1 MGVFDRF
8 RKKETQFKDL
18 SDTLPVAGPIEKKMM
33 AERPFDLFAI
43 DDYIDPEILAN
54 HLPEQSVRALDPQ
67 TFKALSAKQLMK
79 QRSEKIMPHIYANPM
94 QHIDY
99 RIYETLLKHTF
110 IGALADA
117 FIRYLIGTGFKPE
130 LELIN
135 PSEGNEE
142 ENQKLIK
149 ANQNIIT
156 DLLAVDEQIDTSDAD
171 HIEETFQEKVA
182 GMIMSTLMFNRG
194 ALIFIKEK
202 PVVVNGKQYPKIPS
216 HLIPAHAQDLGMI
229 QIDQK
234 TRTLKGVQWRHSFEP
249 WVPVSDMIYL
259 WNPMTSSKVHNS
271 RFYGTSILSPMISA
285 SKLLRQ
291 LLSNDFP
298 AMATA
303 TWAGLYLLVVKGE
316 GQTQEAKRREYEAIS
331 KGFKPGKPCIL
342 VKDPADVTSFDIKFD
357 PKIAE
362 FHALFESMVKLCISV
377 MGLPQVG
384 FYDEAAANRATMVGK
399 IQLTLSTTI
408 EPMREWI
415 GRSITRQWYQPIYEM
430 LYEGDPVLK
439 KFKIKLSWNNL
450 NIDEWF
456 DKLEAALELDARQ
469 KLKTEE
475 FGEMIGLDNYSTMVD
490 PEAEVNAGGQPKKMS
505 MDDGKGNQMDIRMR
519 KGDKNRIPR
528 NVKDQDA

>member
-1 MGVFDRF
+1 MV
-8 RKKETQFKDL
+8 
-18 SDTLPVAGPIEKKMM
+18 
-33 AERPFDLFAI
+33 
-43 DDYIDPEILAN
+43 
-54 HLPEQSVRALDPQ
+54 
-67 TFKALSAKQLMK
+67 
-79 QRSEKIMPHIYANPM
+79 PHIYANPM
-94 QHIDY
+94 QHLDY
-99 RIYETLLKHTF
+99 RIYETLLEHTF

-135 PSEGNEE
+135 PSEGSEE

-149 ANQNIIT
+149 ANQKVISN
-156 DLLAVDEQIDTSDAD
+156 LLEVDRQIDTNRASR
-171 HIEETFQEKVA
+171 IEETFQQKVA
-182 GMIMSTLMFNRG
+182 GMIMSSLMFNRG
-194 ALIFIKEK
+194 ALMFVRKEPIK
-202 PVVVNGKQYPKIPS
+202 VNGKIYPNIPS
-216 HLIPAHAQDLGMI
+216 HLIPVHAQDLGMI
-229 QIDQK
+229 DIDQE
-234 TRTLKGVQWRHSFEP
+234 TRTLKAVQWRHSTEP
-249 WVPVSDMIYL
+249 WTSVADMIYL
-259 WNPMTSSKVHNS
+259 WNPMTSSKRYNS

-291 LLSNDFP
+291 LLSDDFP

-303 TWAGLYLLVVKGE
+303 TWAGLYLLVVKNE
-316 GQTQEAKRREYEAIS
+316 GQTLEDKQREYQAVAQS
-331 KGFKPGKPCIL
+331 LQPGTPGVLI
-342 VKDPADVTSFDIKFD
+342 KDPDDVTSFDIKFD

-408 EPMREWI
+408 EPIRQWI
-415 GRSITRQWYQPIYEM
+415 GESITTQWYQPIYEM
-430 LYEGDPVLK
+430 IYKGDPILE